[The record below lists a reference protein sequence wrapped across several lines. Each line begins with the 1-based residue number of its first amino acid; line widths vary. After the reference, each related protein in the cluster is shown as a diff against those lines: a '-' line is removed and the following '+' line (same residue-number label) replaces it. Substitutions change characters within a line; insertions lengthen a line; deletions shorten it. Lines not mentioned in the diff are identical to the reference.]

1 MGDSTNL
8 PEVDINAIAT
18 DLNNK
23 MDRDGSNVETLSQSF
38 INNLFTSLLPDYDN
52 GTSITL
58 PFTASENGWLI
69 GYCNAVGT
77 TEGSLFVNGKGIGRE
92 AGDYIDVQIP
102 LGVGDIVTQTNI
114 NNNVLKFYPLRQAT

>member
-1 MGDSTNL
+1 MVDSTNL

-23 MDRDGSNVETLSQSF
+23 MDRDGSNVEALSQSF
-38 INNLFTSLLPDYDN
+38 MNMFMPDYAN
-52 GTSITL
+52 ATSIGQL

-69 GYCNAVGT
+69 GFCNAAGT
-77 TEGSLFVNGKGIGRE
+77 TEGSLFVNGKEIGRE

-102 LGVGDIVTQTNI
+102 LGVGDIVTGTNI
-114 NNNVLKFYPLRQAT
+114 NSIGLKLCPLRQAT